1 MKALSQPL
9 FASLHGYDRAQLG
22 PDLFSGALIAL
33 LSIPISMGYAQL
45 AGLPPV
51 YGLYGSLVPILLFAM
66 LSTTREFIFGVDA
79 APAAMIGAVLASLG
93 VTPGGAEAMRIVPVL
108 TLYVALWLAVFALV
122 HADKAVDYISE
133 PVMGGFISGVCCEI
147 ILMQVPKLLGS
158 ATGTG
163 ELFELLG
170 HVFDAAKVI
179 NWPTAALGFG
189 TLAILLIAP
198 RKWPKV
204 PWVLVMMV
212 AGGLLGAFAP
222 LDDWGVALL
231 AAVPRGLPKVVLPDL
246 TALPF
251 TQALVATLP
260 VAAVILAETLLA
272 SSGTAQKNGYRLNG
286 RREIVTYAVGNVA
299 AGLVGCCVVSGSVS
313 RTAVNERNGGRTQ
326 LVSVM
331 ASMTMLVVLLV
342 ATPLIRFLPVPV
354 LTAIVVNA
362 LIGATEFGIARRLWR
377 VNRVELGI
385 FTGAFFG
392 VLLLGAIKGVLVGM
406 VLSFIDVLMRAAAPQ
421 RTFLGTLPGKAG
433 FFPIDRVSGVQALP
447 HIVLYRFSG
456 SLFFANI
463 RRFQEDIEG
472 AVQPDTQA
480 VIVDGS
486 AIVSVDIT
494 ACDRLVVLNR
504 KLRAQGVRFYLTE
517 HIGEVNDQLRHF
529 EAGELIES
537 GVVRRTIQGALR
549 DADAAVDI
557 GGAQQRIPDNM
568 DDIRQLQELEWLYGA
583 DAEVQIE
590 RNVQLLLARMRA
602 TEDKDAR
609 RTMLEHFLN
618 EDFHFGSIDTDE
630 VLLHLE
636 GHTDELAALLGNSED
651 DVFTDLE
658 AERDSLI
665 DRVEQEHPE
674 FVEHVRERRDHFDH
688 DFRANHP
695 TSAARIE
702 ARRTQLHARIEHERA
717 ERSARRAQHQAE
729 LSERHAEHMAAYQ
742 ERHEQHATE
751 QQLRHEQQLEARLRR
766 QAEKQVAREQRQAA
780 ELARKAQHAAEKAQR
795 HAQHAAERA
804 QRQADHLAE
813 KAQRHADHAD
823 ERAQRHTERADA
835 RGHREDDRD

>member
-9 FASLHGYDRAQLG
+9 FASLRGYDRQQLG
-22 PDLFSGALIAL
+22 PDLFSGVLIAL

-51 YGLYGSLVPILLFAM
+51 YGLYGSLIPILLFAM

-93 VTPGGAEAMRIVPVL
+93 VTAGSAEAMRIVPVL

-122 HADKAVDYISE
+122 RADRAVDYISE

-158 ATGTG
+158 GTGTG

-170 HVFDAAKVI
+170 HIFDAAKTI
-179 NWPTAALGFG
+179 NLPTAALGFA
-189 TLAILLIAP
+189 TLVILLLAP

-212 AGGLLGAFAP
+212 LGGLLGAFAP
-222 LDDWGVALL
+222 LAD
-231 AAVPRGLPKVVLPDL
+231 RG
-246 TALPF
+246 
-251 TQALVATLP
+251 
-260 VAAVILAETLLA
+260 
-272 SSGTAQKNGYRLNG
+272 GTAQKNGYRLNG
-286 RREIVTYAVGNVA
+286 RREIAAYAVCNVA

-313 RTAVNERNGGRTQ
+313 RTAVNERNGGKTQ
-326 LVSVM
+326 LVSVT
-331 ASMTMLVVLLV
+331 ASVTMLLVLLF

-385 FTGAFFG
+385 FAGAFLG

-406 VLSFIDVLMRAAAPQ
+406 VLSFVDVLMRAAAPQ
-421 RTFLGTLPGKAG
+421 RTFLGTLPGKSG
-433 FFPIDRVSGVQALP
+433 FFPIDRVSGVQPLP

-486 AIVSVDIT
+486 AVVSVDIT
-494 ACDRLVVLNR
+494 ACDRLIALNR

-529 EAGELIES
+529 EAGELIET
-537 GVVRRTIQGALR
+537 GAVRRTIRGALR
-549 DADAAVDI
+549 DAGVTLDP
-557 GGAQQRIPDNM
+557 GSSYQQIPGNM

-590 RNVQLLLARMRA
+590 RNVQLMLARMR
-602 TEDKDAR
+602 TTDDVRAR
-609 RTMLEHFLN
+609 RAMLEHFLN
-618 EDFHFGSIDTDE
+618 EDFHFGSIDADE

-658 AERDSLI
+658 VERDSLI
-665 DRVEQEHPE
+665 DRVEQDYPE
-674 FVEHVRERRDHFDH
+674 LVEHVRERRDHLDH
-688 DFRANHP
+688 DFHANHP
-695 TSAARIE
+695 TSAARID
-702 ARRTQLHARIEHERA
+702 ARRQQLRARIERERA
-717 ERSARRAQHQAE
+717 ERNERRAQHQAD
-729 LSERHAEHMAAYQ
+729 LLERHEQHAAAHQ
-742 ERHEQHATE
+742 ERHEQHAAAHQKRHEQHATE
-751 QQLRHEQQLEARLRR
+751 QQLRHERQLEERLRR
-766 QAEKQVAREQRQAA
+766 QAEAQVAREQRQAA
-780 ELARKAQHAAEKAQR
+780 ELAKKAQR
-795 HAQHAAERA
+795 AAERA
-804 QRQADHLAE
+804 RRHAEHSAERAQKHAEDLAR
-813 KAQRHADHAD
+813 KMQRHAEHKAERLERHAAHEAKHEHKHGD
-823 ERAQRHTERADA
+823 ED
-835 RGHREDDRD
+835 

>member
-9 FASLHGYDRAQLG
+9 FASLRGYDRAQLG
-22 PDLFSGALIAL
+22 PDLFSGVLIAL

-79 APAAMIGAVLASLG
+79 APAAMIGAVVTSLG
-93 VTPGGAEAMRIVPVL
+93 IAPGGAEAMRIVPVL

-122 HADKAVDYISE
+122 RADKAVDYISE

-158 ATGTG
+158 GTGTG

-170 HVFDAAKVI
+170 HIFDAAKVI
-179 NWPTAALGFG
+179 NWPTAALGFA

-212 AGGLLGAFAP
+212 LGGLLGAFAP
-222 LDDWGVALL
+222 LADWGVALL

-246 TALPF
+246 TTLPF

-286 RREIVTYAVGNVA
+286 RREIAAYAVGNVA

-331 ASMTMLVVLLV
+331 ASVTMLVVLLV

-385 FTGAFFG
+385 FAGAFLG

-494 ACDRLVVLNR
+494 ACDRLVALNR

-537 GVVRRTIQGALR
+537 GAVRRTMSPSAAPCSSTSSTRTSTSAASTPTRCCCIWRATRTSWLRCSATPRTMCSPTSRSSATVSSTASSRTIPSLLRTCASGATTSTTTSAQTTRRARRASRPAARSCTHASSASARSETSAAPSTPPNIRSGTSSTPPSSSCVMSSSSRCACAVRRRCRSRANSARRRSWPARRSTRPKRPSATRSTRPSARRSRPIIWPKRRSVMPSVRLHTAAATTRTERGRRYKIQYEAEGTAAPSAFCCVQAVPSVVRR
-549 DADAAVDI
+549 
-557 GGAQQRIPDNM
+557 P
-568 DDIRQLQELEWLYGA
+568 
-583 DAEVQIE
+583 
-590 RNVQLLLARMRA
+590 
-602 TEDKDAR
+602 KR
-609 RTMLEHFLN
+609 RFSCH
-618 EDFHFGSIDTDE
+618 
-630 VLLHLE
+630 
-636 GHTDELAALLGNSED
+636 
-651 DVFTDLE
+651 
-658 AERDSLI
+658 
-665 DRVEQEHPE
+665 
-674 FVEHVRERRDHFDH
+674 
-688 DFRANHP
+688 
-695 TSAARIE
+695 AARSG
-702 ARRTQLHARIEHERA
+702 AGT
-717 ERSARRAQHQAE
+717 
-729 LSERHAEHMAAYQ
+729 
-742 ERHEQHATE
+742 
-751 QQLRHEQQLEARLRR
+751 
-766 QAEKQVAREQRQAA
+766 VAV
-780 ELARKAQHAAEKAQR
+780 
-795 HAQHAAERA
+795 
-804 QRQADHLAE
+804 
-813 KAQRHADHAD
+813 
-823 ERAQRHTERADA
+823 T
-835 RGHREDDRD
+835 

>member
-9 FASLHGYDRAQLG
+9 FASLRGYDRAQLG

-79 APAAMIGAVLASLG
+79 APAAMIGAVLTSLG

-272 SSGTAQKNGYRLNG
+272 SS
-286 RREIVTYAVGNVA
+286 
-299 AGLVGCCVVSGSVS
+299 
-313 RTAVNERNGGRTQ
+313 
-326 LVSVM
+326 
-331 ASMTMLVVLLV
+331 
-342 ATPLIRFLPVPV
+342 
-354 LTAIVVNA
+354 
-362 LIGATEFGIARRLWR
+362 ARRR
-377 VNRVELGI
+377 K
-385 FTGAFFG
+385 TAT
-392 VLLLGAIKGVLVGM
+392 A
-406 VLSFIDVLMRAAAPQ
+406 STAAA
-421 RTFLGTLPGKAG
+421 
-433 FFPIDRVSGVQALP
+433 
-447 HIVLYRFSG
+447 
-456 SLFFANI
+456 
-463 RRFQEDIEG
+463 
-472 AVQPDTQA
+472 
-480 VIVDGS
+480 
-486 AIVSVDIT
+486 
-494 ACDRLVVLNR
+494 
-504 KLRAQGVRFYLTE
+504 
-517 HIGEVNDQLRHF
+517 
-529 EAGELIES
+529 
-537 GVVRRTIQGALR
+537 
-549 DADAAVDI
+549 
-557 GGAQQRIPDNM
+557 
-568 DDIRQLQELEWLYGA
+568 
-583 DAEVQIE
+583 
-590 RNVQLLLARMRA
+590 
-602 TEDKDAR
+602 
-609 RTMLEHFLN
+609 
-618 EDFHFGSIDTDE
+618 
-630 VLLHLE
+630 
-636 GHTDELAALLGNSED
+636 
-651 DVFTDLE
+651 
-658 AERDSLI
+658 
-665 DRVEQEHPE
+665 
-674 FVEHVRERRDHFDH
+674 
-688 DFRANHP
+688 
-695 TSAARIE
+695 
-702 ARRTQLHARIEHERA
+702 
-717 ERSARRAQHQAE
+717 RS
-729 LSERHAEHMAAYQ
+729 
-742 ERHEQHATE
+742 
-751 QQLRHEQQLEARLRR
+751 
-766 QAEKQVAREQRQAA
+766 
-780 ELARKAQHAAEKAQR
+780 
-795 HAQHAAERA
+795 
-804 QRQADHLAE
+804 
-813 KAQRHADHAD
+813 
-823 ERAQRHTERADA
+823 
-835 RGHREDDRD
+835 

>member
-9 FASLHGYDRAQLG
+9 FASLRGYDRQQLG
-22 PDLFSGALIAL
+22 PDLFSGVLIAL

-51 YGLYGSLVPILLFAM
+51 YGLYGSLIPILLFAM

-93 VTPGGAEAMRIVPVL
+93 AAPGGAEAMRIVPVL

-122 HADKAVDYISE
+122 RADRAVDYISE

-158 ATGTG
+158 GTGTG
-163 ELFELLG
+163 ELFELLE
-170 HVFDAAKVI
+170 HIFDAAKAV
-179 NWPTAALGFG
+179 NLPTAALGFG
-189 TLAILLIAP
+189 TLAILLLAP

-212 AGGLLGAFAP
+212 LGGLLGAFAP
-222 LDDWGVALL
+222 LADRGVALL
-231 AAVPRGLPKVVLPDL
+231 AAVPRGLPKPVLPDL

-251 TQALVATLP
+251 TEALVATLP

-286 RREIVTYAVGNVA
+286 RREIAAYAVCNVA

-313 RTAVNERNGGRTQ
+313 RTAVNERNGGKTQ
-326 LVSVM
+326 LVSVT
-331 ASMTMLVVLLV
+331 ASVTMLLVLLF

-385 FTGAFFG
+385 FTGAFLG

-406 VLSFIDVLMRAAAPQ
+406 VLSFVDVLMRAAAPQ
-421 RTFLGTLPGKAG
+421 RTFLGTLPGKSG
-433 FFPIDRVSGVQALP
+433 FFPIDRVSGVQPLP

-486 AIVSVDIT
+486 AVVSVDIT
-494 ACDRLVVLNR
+494 ACDRLVALNR

-529 EAGELIES
+529 EAGELIET
-537 GVVRRTIQGALR
+537 GAVRRTIRGALR
-549 DADAAVDI
+549 DAGVTLDP
-557 GGAQQRIPDNM
+557 GSSYQKIPGNM

-590 RNVQLLLARMRA
+590 RNVQLMLARMR
-602 TEDKDAR
+602 TTDDAAPCSSTSST
-609 RTMLEHFLN
+609 RT
-618 EDFHFGSIDTDE
+618 S
-630 VLLHLE
+630 
-636 GHTDELAALLGNSED
+636 
-651 DVFTDLE
+651 
-658 AERDSLI
+658 
-665 DRVEQEHPE
+665 
-674 FVEHVRERRDHFDH
+674 
-688 DFRANHP
+688 
-695 TSAARIE
+695 TSAALTPTRCCCISRDTRTSWPSCSKTPRTTCSPTSRSSATASSAASSRTIPSWSSTCASAATTSTTTSTPTTPRVPRASTPAGSSCAHASSASAPNAASAAPSIRPSCSSGMSSTPPRIRSGTSSMPPSSSCATSGSLRSGCA
-702 ARRTQLHARIEHERA
+702 ARRRRRSRA
-717 ERSARRAQHQAE
+717 S
-729 LSERHAEHMAAYQ
+729 SG
-742 ERHEQHATE
+742 
-751 QQLRHEQQLEARLRR
+751 RR
-766 QAEKQVAREQRQAA
+766 QS
-780 ELARKAQHAAEKAQR
+780 
-795 HAQHAAERA
+795 
-804 QRQADHLAE
+804 
-813 KAQRHADHAD
+813 
-823 ERAQRHTERADA
+823 
-835 RGHREDDRD
+835 

>member
-9 FASLHGYDRAQLG
+9 FASLRGYDRQQLG
-22 PDLFSGALIAL
+22 PDLFSGVLIAL

-51 YGLYGSLVPILLFAM
+51 YGLYGSLIPILLFAM

-93 VTPGGAEAMRIVPVL
+93 VTAGSAEAMRIVPVL

-122 HADKAVDYISE
+122 RADRAVDYISE

-158 ATGTG
+158 GTGTG

-170 HVFDAAKVI
+170 HIFDAAKTV
-179 NWPTAALGFG
+179 NLPTAALGFG
-189 TLAILLIAP
+189 TLAILLLAP

-212 AGGLLGAFAP
+212 LGGLLGAFAP
-222 LDDWGVALL
+222 LADRGVA
-231 AAVPRGLPKVVLPDL
+231 
-246 TALPF
+246 
-251 TQALVATLP
+251 
-260 VAAVILAETLLA
+260 LLA

-286 RREIVTYAVGNVA
+286 RREIAAYAVCNVA

-313 RTAVNERNGGRTQ
+313 RTAVNERNGGKTQ
-326 LVSVM
+326 LVSVT
-331 ASMTMLVVLLV
+331 ASVTMLLVLLF

-385 FTGAFFG
+385 FAGAFLG

-406 VLSFIDVLMRAAAPQ
+406 VLSFVDVLMRAAAPQ
-421 RTFLGTLPGKAG
+421 RTFLGTLPGKSG
-433 FFPIDRVSGVQALP
+433 FFPIDRVSGVQPLP

-486 AIVSVDIT
+486 AVVSVDIT
-494 ACDRLVVLNR
+494 ACDRLVALNR

-529 EAGELIES
+529 EAGELIET
-537 GVVRRTIQGALR
+537 GAVRRTIRGALR
-549 DADAAVDI
+549 DAGVTLDP
-557 GGAQQRIPDNM
+557 GSSYQKIPGNM

-590 RNVQLLLARMRA
+590 RNVQLMLARMR
-602 TEDKDAR
+602 TTDDVRAR
-609 RTMLEHFLN
+609 RAMLEHFLN
-618 EDFHFGSIDTDE
+618 EDFHFGSIDADE

-636 GHTDELAALLGNSED
+636 GHTDELAELLENSED

-658 AERDSLI
+658 VERDSLI
-665 DRVEQEHPE
+665 DRVEQDYPE
-674 FVEHVRERRDHFDH
+674 LVEHVRERRDHLDH
-688 DFRANHP
+688 DFHANHP
-695 TSAARIE
+695 SSAARID
-702 ARRTQLHARIEHERA
+702 ARRQQLRARIERERA
-717 ERSARRAQHQAE
+717 ERNERRAQHQAE
-729 LSERHAEHMAAYQ
+729 LLERHEQHAAAHQ
-742 ERHEQHATE
+742 ERREQHATE
-751 QQLRHEQQLEARLRR
+751 QQLRHERQLEERLRR
-766 QAEKQVAREQRQAA
+766 QAEAQVAREQRQAA
-780 ELARKAQHAAEKAQR
+780 ELAKKAQR
-795 HAQHAAERA
+795 AAERA
-804 QRQADHLAE
+804 RRHAEHSAERAQKHAEDLAR
-813 KAQRHADHAD
+813 KMQRHAEHKAERLERHAAHEAKHEHKHGD
-823 ERAQRHTERADA
+823 ED
-835 RGHREDDRD
+835 